1 MQSARPDLRFL
12 LLFFAVAYGWTWAF
26 WVPVALEVN
35 GLVKL
40 PDTFAWIVAG
50 GQPAA
55 WGPLIAAVLVAI
67 LSDGLTGL
75 RNLIASMTKGRFSVL
90 WYLVAILFLPT
101 VVGTAQLIA
110 WLAGEHIPASPAFTQ
125 PASIPIAFVWIFF
138 LAGPLQEEAGWRGTS
153 TRLFQ
158 NELGALGASLIT
170 GLFWGLWHL
179 PLFFMQR
186 EEVYYN
192 QPIWGLLISTT
203 LLSVLHTWIYNST
216 GRSLFAAMLMHAS
229 WNWSN
234 YLFTGLQTDT
244 GGLVFLLLLTFV
256 AILVTVRF
264 GPGRLALSD
273 A

>member
-1 MQSARPDLRFL
+1 MHSYRSDIGFL
-12 LLFFAVAYGWTWAF
+12 LLFFAVAYGWAWAF

-35 GLVKL
+35 GLVEI
-40 PDTFAWIVAG
+40 PDTFAWIIAG

-55 WGPLIAAVLVAI
+55 WGPLIAAVLVA
-67 LSDGLTGL
+67 LLQNRWAGL
-75 RNLIASMTKGRFSVL
+75 RNLFKSMVRGKFSL
-90 WYLVAILFLPT
+90 FWYLVAILLLPT
-101 VVGTAQLIA
+101 VVGAAQLIA
-110 WLAGEHIPASPAFTQ
+110 WLMGEPIPASPAFAQ
-125 PASIPIAFVWIFF
+125 PISIPIAFVWIFF

-153 TRLFQ
+153 TRLLQ
-158 NELGALGASLIT
+158 IKMGALGASLIT

-186 EEVYYN
+186 EEIYYN

-216 GRSLFAAMLMHAS
+216 KRSLFAAMLMHAS

-244 GGLVFLLLLTFV
+244 GGLAFLLLLTSV
-256 AILVTVRF
+256 VILVTVRS
-264 GPGRLALSD
+264 GPKRLTTGD